1 MSERCV
7 ASTFLSFRNYLQS
20 RQYKTY
26 ECQQSFFLLPSPPPF
41 SFLSRVVCRL
51 MGVQKT
57 RFRCRSGQNGQI
69 FRSHL
74 FKNPGRIIASN
85 CCQMAKNDRILA
97 DERPLE
103 HFLAIL
109 AHFMPIYTRIFEN
122 GTARLR
128 CPSGVSRALFCRSET
143 ISKVGNIKLMS
154 ASSPFFFSPLS
165 PPFSFLSRVVCRL
178 MGVQKTRFRCR
189 SGQNGQIFRS
199 HLFKNPGRIIASN
212 CCQMAKNDRILAD
225 ERPLEHFLAILA
237 HFMPIY
243 TRIFENGTAR
253 LRCPSGVSR
262 ALFCRSETISKVGNI
277 KIMSA
282 SSPFF
287 FSPLSPPFSF
297 LSRVVCRLM
306 GVQKTRFRCR
316 SGQNGQIFRSHLFK
330 NPGRII
336 ASNCCQ
342 MAKNDR
348 ILADERPL
356 EHFLAILAHFMPIY
370 TRIFENGTA
379 RLRCPSG
386 VSRALFC
393 RSETI
398 SKVGNIKIMSASSP
412 FFFSPLSPPFSF
424 SPVWFVGSWESKK
437 PGFGVVPAKM
447 GKSSGAT
454 FSKIQVEL
462 LQAIVVRWQKMT
474 EFWLMSGL
482 LSISWPF

>member
-1 MSERCV
+1 MGKSSG
-7 ASTFLSFRNYLQS
+7 ATFSKIQ
-20 RQYKTY
+20 
-26 ECQQSFFLLPSPPPF
+26 
-41 SFLSRVVCRL
+41 VD
-51 MGVQKT
+51 
-57 RFRCRSGQNGQI
+57 
-69 FRSHL
+69 
-74 FKNPGRIIASN
+74 IASN

-97 DERPLE
+97 DERPLQ

-122 GTARLR
+122 GTARLW

-143 ISKVGNIKLMS
+143 ISKVGNIKIMS

-165 PPFSFLSRVVCRL
+165 PPFSFLSRVVSRL
-178 MGVQKTRFRCR
+178 MGVQK
-189 SGQNGQIFRS
+189 SGFGVVPAKVGKSSGATFSKIQVD
-199 HLFKNPGRIIASN
+199 IASN

-225 ERPLEHFLAILA
+225 ERPLQHFLAILA

-282 SSPFF
+282 NSPFS
-287 FSPLSPPFSF
+287 SPLSPLPSLFSPVWF
-297 LSRVVCRLM
+297 LGSWESKKSGFGVVPAKV
-306 GVQKTRFRCR
+306 GKS
-316 SGQNGQIFRSHLFK
+316 SGATFSKIQVD
-330 NPGRII
+330 I

-356 EHFLAILAHFMPIY
+356 QHFLAILAHFMPIY

-398 SKVGNIKIMSASSP
+398 SKVGNIKIMSANSP

-424 SPVWFVGSWESKK
+424 LSRVVSRLMGVQKIRFRCRSGQSGQIFRSHLFKN
-437 PGFGVVPAKM
+437 PGRYRK
-447 GKSSGAT
+447 
-454 FSKIQVEL
+454 Q
-462 LQAIVVRWQKMT
+462 
-474 EFWLMSGL
+474 L
-482 LSISWPF
+482 LSDGKK

>member
-1 MSERCV
+1 MGISSG
-7 ASTFLSFRNYLQS
+7 ATFSKIQ
-20 RQYKTY
+20 
-26 ECQQSFFLLPSPPPF
+26 
-41 SFLSRVVCRL
+41 VD
-51 MGVQKT
+51 
-57 RFRCRSGQNGQI
+57 
-69 FRSHL
+69 
-74 FKNPGRIIASN
+74 IASN

-143 ISKVGNIKLMS
+143 ISKVGNIKIMS

-165 PPFSFLSRVVCRL
+165 PPSLLSFLSRVVSRL

-189 SGQNGQIFRS
+189 SGQNGHSETISKVGNIKIMSASSPFFFSPLSPPFSTFSKIQVD
-199 HLFKNPGRIIASN
+199 IASN

-287 FSPLSPPFSF
+287 FSPLSPPFPF
-297 LSRVVCRLM
+297 LSRVVSRLM

-316 SGQNGQIFRSHLFK
+316 SGQNGHIFRSHLFK
-330 NPGRII
+330 NPGRY
-336 ASNCCQ
+336 CKQ
-342 MAKNDR
+342 
-348 ILADERPL
+348 
-356 EHFLAILAHFMPIY
+356 
-370 TRIFENGTA
+370 
-379 RLRCPSG
+379 
-386 VSRALFC
+386 
-393 RSETI
+393 
-398 SKVGNIKIMSASSP
+398 
-412 FFFSPLSPPFSF
+412 
-424 SPVWFVGSWESKK
+424 
-437 PGFGVVPAKM
+437 
-447 GKSSGAT
+447 
-454 FSKIQVEL
+454 
-462 LQAIVVRWQKMT
+462 
-474 EFWLMSGL
+474 L
-482 LSISWPF
+482 LSDGKK

>member
-1 MSERCV
+1 
-7 ASTFLSFRNYLQS
+7 
-20 RQYKTY
+20 
-26 ECQQSFFLLPSPPPF
+26 
-41 SFLSRVVCRL
+41 
-51 MGVQKT
+51 
-57 RFRCRSGQNGQI
+57 
-69 FRSHL
+69 
-74 FKNPGRIIASN
+74 
-85 CCQMAKNDRILA
+85 MAKNDRILA

-143 ISKVGNIKLMS
+143 ISKVGNIKIMS

-165 PPFSFLSRVVCRL
+165 PPFSFLSRVVSRL
-178 MGVQKTRFRCR
+178 TGVQKTGFGVVPAKMGKS
-189 SGQNGQIFRS
+189 SGATFSKIQVD
-199 HLFKNPGRIIASN
+199 IASN

-297 LSRVVCRLM
+297 LSRVVSRLT
-306 GVQKTRFRCR
+306 GVQKPGFGVVPAKMGKS
-316 SGQNGQIFRSHLFK
+316 SGATFSKIQVD
-330 NPGRII
+330 I

-424 SPVWFVGSWESKK
+424 LSRVVSRLTGVQKTRFRCRSGQNGQIFRSHLFKN
-437 PGFGVVPAKM
+437 PGRYCK
-447 GKSSGAT
+447 
-454 FSKIQVEL
+454 Q
-462 LQAIVVRWQKMT
+462 
-474 EFWLMSGL
+474 L
-482 LSISWPF
+482 LSDGKK

>member
-1 MSERCV
+1 MGKSSG
-7 ASTFLSFRNYLQS
+7 ATFSKIQ
-20 RQYKTY
+20 
-26 ECQQSFFLLPSPPPF
+26 
-41 SFLSRVVCRL
+41 VD
-51 MGVQKT
+51 
-57 RFRCRSGQNGQI
+57 
-69 FRSHL
+69 
-74 FKNPGRIIASN
+74 IASN

-143 ISKVGNIKLMS
+143 ISKVGNIKIMS
-154 ASSPFFFSPLS
+154 ASSPFFFSLS
-165 PPFSFLSRVVCRL
+165 PLPSLFSAVWFLGSWESKKPGFGVVPAK
-178 MGVQKTRFRCR
+178 MGKS
-189 SGQNGQIFRS
+189 SGATFSKIQVD
-199 HLFKNPGRIIASN
+199 IASN

-297 LSRVVCRLM
+297 LCRVVSRLM

-330 NPGRII
+330 NPGRY
-336 ASNCCQ
+336 CKQ
-342 MAKNDR
+342 
-348 ILADERPL
+348 
-356 EHFLAILAHFMPIY
+356 
-370 TRIFENGTA
+370 
-379 RLRCPSG
+379 
-386 VSRALFC
+386 
-393 RSETI
+393 
-398 SKVGNIKIMSASSP
+398 
-412 FFFSPLSPPFSF
+412 
-424 SPVWFVGSWESKK
+424 
-437 PGFGVVPAKM
+437 
-447 GKSSGAT
+447 
-454 FSKIQVEL
+454 
-462 LQAIVVRWQKMT
+462 
-474 EFWLMSGL
+474 L
-482 LSISWPF
+482 LSDGKK

>member
-1 MSERCV
+1 
-7 ASTFLSFRNYLQS
+7 
-20 RQYKTY
+20 
-26 ECQQSFFLLPSPPPF
+26 
-41 SFLSRVVCRL
+41 
-51 MGVQKT
+51 
-57 RFRCRSGQNGQI
+57 
-69 FRSHL
+69 
-74 FKNPGRIIASN
+74 
-85 CCQMAKNDRILA
+85 MAKNDQILA

-122 GTARLR
+122 GTA
-128 CPSGVSRALFCRSET
+128 G
-143 ISKVGNIKLMS
+143 
-154 ASSPFFFSPLS
+154 
-165 PPFSFLSRVVCRL
+165 
-178 MGVQKTRFRCR
+178 
-189 SGQNGQIFRS
+189 
-199 HLFKNPGRIIASN
+199 
-212 CCQMAKNDRILAD
+212 
-225 ERPLEHFLAILA
+225 
-237 HFMPIY
+237 
-243 TRIFENGTAR
+243 

-297 LSRVVCRLM
+297 LSRVVSRLM

-342 MAKNDR
+342 MAKNDQ
-348 ILADERPL
+348 ILADVRPL

-379 RLRCPSG
+379 GLRCPSG

-412 FFFSPLSPPFSF
+412 FFFSPLSSPFSF
-424 SPVWFVGSWESKK
+424 LSRVVSRLMGVQKTRFRCRSGQNGQIFRSHLFKN
-437 PGFGVVPAKM
+437 PGRYCK
-447 GKSSGAT
+447 
-454 FSKIQVEL
+454 Q
-462 LQAIVVRWQKMT
+462 
-474 EFWLMSGL
+474 L
-482 LSISWPF
+482 LSDGKK